1 MKNLKLEFEQC
12 DKIKIFE
19 IEVIDKRTQET
30 EYIIFDIDIDKN
42 SFVASHES
50 LTVKQEKSKK
60 IAMLKMKIDK
70 DFSLDEIL
78 QELYE
83 MCINAICISDF
94 FELTD

>member
-19 IEVIDKRTQET
+19 VEVIDKRSQET
-30 EYIIFDIDIDKN
+30 EYIIFDIAIDKN

-60 IAMLKMKIDK
+60 IAMIKQKIDK
-70 DFSLDEIL
+70 DFSLDENL
-78 QELYE
+78 QELYS
-83 MCINAICISDF
+83 MCIDAILNSDF
-94 FELTD
+94 FELAD